1 MGVMTQVSPVGRLE
15 WAKLFKPEKKF
26 ATEQKPHGV
35 YSIDLVLP
43 KDEAAPLLKLL
54 KDMDD
59 ANYKQAA
66 EDALKSH
73 REKNGKKDSFKDGL
87 AFAKAK
93 GLERNDLPGKPVKDE
108 NFNETG
114 EIKFSFKEDAV
125 WAKRDGS
132 WIKEI
137 KPKIVNA
144 KDKAWDKTVDIG
156 NGSTGKIAF
165 VINSYQKP
173 ACGVSIKLRGVQVIT
188 WIEYGGS
195 NDSSPFQEEEGEDI
209 NSEDAVLD
217 AENMFSE
224 EEESENVPF

>member
-1 MGVMTQVSPVGRLE
+1 MGTITQISPVGRLE
-15 WAKLFKPEKKF
+15 GAKLFTPEKKF

-35 YSIDLVLP
+35 YSIDLILK
-43 KDEAAPLLKLL
+43 KDAATPLLKLL
-54 KDMDD
+54 KEMDD

-66 EDALKSH
+66 DDALKAH

-125 WAKRDGS
+125 WEKRDGS
-132 WIKEI
+132 WRKEM
-137 KPKIVNA
+137 KPKVVNA
-144 KDKAWDKTVDIG
+144 VNKPWDRTVDIG

-165 VINSYQKP
+165 EINPYQRP
-173 ACGVSIKLRGVQVIT
+173 ACGVSVKLRGVQVLT
-188 WIEYGGS
+188 WVEFGGS
-195 NDSSPFQEEEGEDI
+195 KSSSPFQVEEGEDI
-209 NSEDAVLD
+209 NSEDAVLA
-217 AENMFSE
+217 AEGMFANE
-224 EEESENVPF
+224 DTDVPF

>member
-1 MGVMTQVSPVGRLE
+1 MPVSPKGRLE
-15 WAKLFKPEKKF
+15 WAKLFTPEKKF

-35 YSIDLVLP
+35 YSIDLILP

-66 EDALKSH
+66 DDALKAH
-73 REKNGKKDSFKDGL
+73 RDKNGKKDSFKDGL

-114 EIKFSFKEDAV
+114 EIKFGFKEDAV
-125 WAKRDGS
+125 WEKRDGS
-132 WIKEI
+132 WRKEM
-137 KPKIVNA
+137 KPTVVNA
-144 KDKAWDKTVDIG
+144 KNRPWDRTVDIG
-156 NGSTGKIAF
+156 NGSTGKVSF
-165 VINSYQKP
+165 EINSYQKP
-173 ACGVSIKLRGVQVIT
+173 ACGVSIKLRGVQVID
-188 WIEYGGS
+188 WVEYGGK
-195 NDSSPFQEEEGEDI
+195 NSSPFQEEEGEDI

-217 AENMFSE
+217 AEAMFSE
-224 EEESENVPF
+224 ESADVPF

>member
-1 MGVMTQVSPVGRLE
+1 MGTITQISPVGRLE
-15 WAKLFKPEKKF
+15 WAKLFTPEKKF

-35 YSIDLVLP
+35 YSIDLILK
-43 KDEAAPLLKLL
+43 KDAATPLLKLL
-54 KDMDD
+54 KEMDD

-66 EDALKSH
+66 DDALKAH

-125 WAKRDGS
+125 WEKRDGS
-132 WIKEI
+132 WRKEM
-137 KPKIVNA
+137 KPKVVNA
-144 KDKAWDKTVDIG
+144 VNKPWDRTVDIG

-165 VINSYQKP
+165 EINPYQRP
-173 ACGVSIKLRGVQVIT
+173 ACGVSVKLRGVQVLT
-188 WIEYGGS
+188 WVEFGGS
-195 NDSSPFQEEEGEDI
+195 KSSSPFQVEEGEDI
-209 NSEDAVLD
+209 NSEDAVLA
-217 AENMFSE
+217 AEGMFANE
-224 EEESENVPF
+224 DTDVPF

>member
-1 MGVMTQVSPVGRLE
+1 MGTITQISPVGRLE
-15 WAKLFKPEKKF
+15 WAKLFTPEKKF

-35 YSIDLVLP
+35 YSIDLILK
-43 KDEAAPLLKLL
+43 KDAATPLLKLL
-54 KDMDD
+54 KEMDD

-66 EDALKSH
+66 DDALKAH

-125 WAKRDGS
+125 WEKRDGS
-132 WIKEI
+132 WRKEM
-137 KPKIVNA
+137 KPKVVNA
-144 KDKAWDKTVDIG
+144 VNKPWDRTVDIG

-165 VINSYQKP
+165 EINPYQRP
-173 ACGVSIKLRGVQVIT
+173 ACGVSVKLRGVQVLT
-188 WIEYGGS
+188 WVEFGGS
-195 NDSSPFQEEEGEDI
+195 KSSSPFQVEEGEDI
-209 NSEDAVLD
+209 NSEDAVLA
-217 AENMFSE
+217 AEGMFVNE
-224 EEESENVPF
+224 DTDVPF

>member
-1 MGVMTQVSPVGRLE
+1 MGTITQISPVGRLE
-15 WAKLFKPEKKF
+15 WAKLFTPEKKV

-35 YSIDLVLP
+35 YSIDLILK
-43 KDEAAPLLKLL
+43 KDAATPLLKLL
-54 KDMDD
+54 KEMDD

-66 EDALKSH
+66 DDALKAH

-125 WAKRDGS
+125 WEKRDGS
-132 WIKEI
+132 WRKEM
-137 KPKIVNA
+137 KPKVVNA
-144 KDKAWDKTVDIG
+144 VNKPWDRTVDIG

-165 VINSYQKP
+165 EINPYQRP
-173 ACGVSIKLRGVQVIT
+173 ACGVSVKLRGVQVLT
-188 WIEYGGS
+188 WVEFGGS
-195 NDSSPFQEEEGEDI
+195 KSSSPFQVEEGEDI
-209 NSEDAVLD
+209 NSEDAVLA
-217 AENMFSE
+217 AEGMFANE
-224 EEESENVPF
+224 DTDVPF